1 MKPWSLLLAICLVV
15 SVAACGSDSSTET
28 RSADAAELER
38 KPEIPTGPTSK
49 KLIVK
54 DLIEGTGVA
63 AEEGD
68 DLSVHYVAGIYETGK
83 EIESAWVEG
92 NPLGFRLGSGAW
104 LKGWEEGMPGMRV
117 GGRREL
123 IMPTNREETPP
134 GSKLGDTLVYVV
146 DLVEVKKPKPKGDS

>member
-1 MKPWSLLLAICLVV
+1 MRVPFLLLAVFAVL
-15 SVAACGSDSSTET
+15 SLPACGSDSSAET
-28 RSADAAELER
+28 RSEEAASLGS
-38 KPEIPTGPTSK
+38 KPAIPKGPTSE

-54 DLIEGTGVA
+54 DLIDGDGVA
-63 AEEGD
+63 AEDGD
-68 DLSVHYVAGIYETGK
+68 QLAVHYVAGIYETGK

-92 NPLGFRLGSGAW
+92 NPLGFTLGSGAW

-123 IMPTNREETPP
+123 IIPTTPEDAPP

-146 DLVEVKKPKPKGDS
+146 DLVEVTKPKGDS

>member
-1 MKPWSLLLAICLVV
+1 MKLSLLLLAMCAAL
-15 SVAACGSDSSTET
+15 SFAACGSDSSAET
-28 RSADAAELER
+28 RSEEAATLGR

-68 DLSVHYVAGIYETGK
+68 DLSVHFVAGIYETGE

-104 LKGWEEGMPGMRV
+104 LKGWEEGVPGMRV
-117 GGRREL
+117 GGRRVL
-123 IMPTNREETPP
+123 IMPTSREEVPP
-134 GSKLGDTLVYVV
+134 GSELGDTLVYVV
-146 DLVEVKKPKPKGDS
+146 DLVEAKKPKGDS